1 MVQRLS
7 VGARYQQLDLVFASS
22 EGTPFQLNNLRRR
35 HMIPVLEAA
44 KLDET
49 LSLYDLRHTFCTLAL
64 AGGLDPK
71 EVSMMMGHS
80 SVAFTQDRYQH
91 VLPSMRE
98 ATSNKLEKLLF
109 TNRIVG

>member
-1 MVQRLS
+1 MQR
-7 VGARYQQLDLVFASS
+7 R
-22 EGTPFQLNNLRRR
+22 NLHRR
-35 HMIPVLEAA
+35 HMVPVLEAA
-44 KLDET
+44 ELDKT
-49 LSLYDLRHTFCTLAL
+49 LYLYCLRHTFATLAL

-98 ATSNKLEKLLF
+98 ATSHRLEKLLF
-109 TNRIVG
+109 KNRIVG